1 MAALETDNPF
11 WRFSLRVYAE
21 PGVAE
26 ECLAAQDSLGVDV
39 NVLLFAAWLGAERGI
54 ALDRTRLAQVEE
66 AVAAW
71 SDDVIKPLRA
81 VRRRLKQM
89 SEIEDPEVQAL
100 RKRVAQI
107 ELSAEQIEQA
117 LLYRLS
123 GEFVRAAGSAATM
136 QSNITAVIAARGA
149 NRLAFPFAS
158 LLAAC
163 RASAPTVK

>member
-26 ECLAAQDSLGVDV
+26 ECLAAQDNLGVDV
-39 NVLLFAAWLGAERGI
+39 NVLLFAAWLGTERGI
-54 ALDRTRLAQVEE
+54 ALDRTGLARVEA
-66 AVAAW
+66 AVAGWA
-71 SDDVIKPLRA
+71 DDIVTPLRA

-89 SEIEDPEVQAL
+89 PEIEEPQVQAL
-100 RKRVAQI
+100 RKRIAQI

-123 GEFVRAAGSAATM
+123 DEFGCASGSVAATGK
-136 QSNITAVIAARGA
+136 NVAVVVAARSA
-149 NRLAFPFAS
+149 DPAQFQFCA

-163 RASAPTVK
+163 GAAPATD